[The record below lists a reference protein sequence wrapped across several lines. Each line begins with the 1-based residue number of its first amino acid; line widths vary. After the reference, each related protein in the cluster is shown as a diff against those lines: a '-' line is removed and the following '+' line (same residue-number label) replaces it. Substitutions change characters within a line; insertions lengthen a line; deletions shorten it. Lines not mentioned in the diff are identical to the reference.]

1 MLRLVSDR
9 IHLITDPHELRGTLY
24 IELMPGAYQ
33 GKCWCQGSVFLSEE
47 AFHVLEHAFR
57 RHVPEYNY
65 YSFMELPRL
74 QGCSFV
80 AELTALS
87 RALQGESLVAPL
99 PPEPRRTWNA
109 YARMRTWRMAS
120 PQSSRDDWP
129 PGSRPS
135 SARMMSCPCSASR

>member
-74 QGCSFV
+74 QGVQLV

-99 PPEPRRTWNA
+99 PPGAEEDLERIRQDADVENGVAAELAGRLATWLEAQFRQNDVV
-109 YARMRTWRMAS
+109 S
-120 PQSSRDDWP
+120 VL
-129 PGSRPS
+129 GL
-135 SARMMSCPCSASR
+135 